1 MMRRCL
7 LLVCLLLA
15 FVAKALAQ
23 GAVRAYLDAERI
35 SPGDTF
41 NYVLEA
47 NREIEIGRYGEP
59 AVQGDAAEF
68 IRGRLQRRVL
78 STSQGG
84 RAPTAT
90 YQYFFAMRALK
101 DGAFSIPSLKVEVGG
116 QVVVVPAVN
125 GVVQPIASF
134 DRSSLPGEIGVP
146 NLPDAGRVRALS
158 ESFFTTLEV
167 SDDEPF
173 PGEPIEAITY
183 IYSSVNGELSAS
195 PVSEPETPRFVRV
208 PEGDAAFSPRQER
221 VTVDGRIFRRVACH
235 RMILVPTQSG
245 ETTLE
250 GAEVG
255 VGRSMGGFFGR
266 TVIDFTLTQPTQKL
280 TVRPLPAEP
289 DGVVAQFVGN
299 FTIGVTTDRQEV
311 SEGDLVTIE
320 VYVSGDGY
328 LETAGLGSLPE
339 MKGLSFVSDE
349 VRYDAGIVNGRL
361 VSKKSFKFVYQAVEP
376 GTIEVPAL
384 SFALVHPDTGEQTIR
399 KTEPITI
406 TVKPSAKSSLQL
418 TSAAPETERGKA
430 RELSREGILYIDES
444 PLSERTLA
452 ETRVPLVRR
461 PVYWLAHGVAL
472 LLAALYGG
480 FLVWQRRQA
489 SDAGRVRARAA
500 RQRGSEA
507 LREARRLAAQD
518 DGSAYYAA
526 LAAGVT
532 NHVSSFLGREA
543 SGLTV
548 EEACDA
554 LNDCG
559 LAEESA
565 RLRELLAH
573 FDAKRF
579 APAEAGGDRQADLQ
593 AAEDFVQRLSRAPR
607 RRN

>member
-1 MMRRCL
+1 MMRRLFLLACL
-7 LLVCLLLA
+7 LVA
-15 FVAKALAQ
+15 FVAKAPAQ
-23 GAVRAYLDAERI
+23 GAVRAYLDADRI
-35 SPGDTF
+35 SPGDNF

-68 IRGRLQRRVL
+68 VRGRLQRRVL
-78 STSQGG
+78 SSSQGG

-101 DGAFSIPSLKVEVGG
+101 DGAFSIPSLKVDVDGRE
-116 QVVVVPAVN
+116 VVVPAVN
-125 GVVQPIASF
+125 GVVQPIANF
-134 DRSSLPGEIGVP
+134 DRSSLPGQIGVP

-158 ESFFTTLEV
+158 ESYFTTLEV
-167 SDDEPF
+167 SDDNPF

-183 IYSSVNGELSAS
+183 IYSSVSGQLSAS
-195 PVSEPETPRFVRV
+195 PVSEPDTPRFVRV
-208 PEGDAAFSPRQER
+208 PWGDASFSPRQER
-221 VTVDGRIFRRVACH
+221 VTVDGRIFRRVACY

-250 GAEVG
+250 GAEIG
-255 VGRSMGGFFGR
+255 VGRSIGGIFGF
-266 TVIDFTLTQPTQKL
+266 DFALTQPKQKL

-299 FTIGVTTDRQEV
+299 FTIGVTADRREV
-311 SEGDLVTIE
+311 SEGDLVTLE

-349 VRYDAGIVNGRL
+349 VRYDAGVVNGRL
-361 VSKKSFKFVYQAVEP
+361 VSKKSLKFVYQAVDP

-384 SFALVHPDTGEQTIR
+384 SFALVHPETGEQTIR

-418 TSAAPETERGKA
+418 TSAGPETARGKA

-444 PLSERTLA
+444 PLSERTLS
-452 ETRVPLVRR
+452 ETRVPLVRM
-461 PVYWLAHGVAL
+461 PVYWLAHGVPL
-472 LLAALYGG
+472 LLAAFYGG
-480 FLVWQRRQA
+480 FLAWQRRQA
-489 SDAGRVRARAA
+489 SDSGKVRARAA

-507 LREARRLAAQD
+507 LREARRLATQE

-532 NHVSSFLGREA
+532 SHVSSLLGREA
-543 SGLTV
+543 SGLTA
-548 EEACDA
+548 EEACAA

-559 LAEESA
+559 LAGESVK
-565 RLRELLAH
+565 LRELLAH

-579 APAEAGGDRQADLQ
+579 APAESGGDRQADLQ

-607 RRN
+607 RRT